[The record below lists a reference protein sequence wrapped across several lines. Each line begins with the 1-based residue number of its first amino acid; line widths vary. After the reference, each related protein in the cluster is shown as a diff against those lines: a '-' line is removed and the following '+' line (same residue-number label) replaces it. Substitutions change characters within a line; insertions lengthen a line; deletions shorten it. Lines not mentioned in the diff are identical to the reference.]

1 MRIRLVIFCC
11 FVLFFG
17 GHRPFSFLH
26 TTHSLVR
33 PDRARPNANAKKEK
47 GRGTTKKNEQFGKK
61 KTKEKK
67 RGSGKST
74 SPQSGCGAAV
84 TQIVF
89 LLLFRHH
96 RHSLV
101 KKKRW
106 KKRRKKPRYNP
117 LKTGQRKRVCIVNS
131 ILKKNG
137 SIVSTRRR
145 RWRRRRRRRRRRRPK
160 SKSRE
165 SGWGVGVTRTVYRS
179 AINLL
184 LRHPAG
190 FSLSLSLSLSLFFFF
205 SLSLVPPT
213 ATWSFGNARTHRRTD
228 GRVTNL
234 IWGTRDGDSLRHL
247 VFFFFF
253 LFPPPSLC

>member
-1 MRIRLVIFCC
+1 MIGFANSLQHYLPIVTGRITLNGNIITVGVRIRLVIFCC

-101 KKKRW
+101 KKKKDE
-106 KKRRKKPRYNP
+106 KKEE
-117 LKTGQRKRVCIVNS
+117 
-131 ILKKNG
+131 KNL
-137 SIVSTRRR
+137 VTTR
-145 RWRRRRRRRRRRRPK
+145 
-160 SKSRE
+160 
-165 SGWGVGVTRTVYRS
+165 
-179 AINLL
+179 
-184 LRHPAG
+184 
-190 FSLSLSLSLSLFFFF
+190 
-205 SLSLVPPT
+205 
-213 ATWSFGNARTHRRTD
+213 
-228 GRVTNL
+228 
-234 IWGTRDGDSLRHL
+234 
-247 VFFFFF
+247 
-253 LFPPPSLC
+253 